1 MATCQAVGIAL
12 PMAAATIGKHATS
25 ADRPSGLTACLP
37 TANVAGHRQ
46 RRRVCRWSAVGKG
59 DFYLF
64 LNFFADGPG
73 RRHRWFADGRPSA
86 NIWPFCRRPV
96 LPSANLFFPT
106 PTPRFADGWPSANLG
121 KKIFLFF
128 LFASFFDN
136 IYTHT
141 SHIYHMIHIY
151 SIKTPFASPNVDRH
165 PISSIHKRQMSN
177 FIHTQATV
185 VDRHPQIVIHT

>member
-1 MATCQAVGIAL
+1 M
-12 PMAAATIGKHATS
+12 
-25 ADRPSGLTACLP
+25 
-37 TANVAGHRQ
+37 
-46 RRRVCRWSAVGKG
+46 VCRWSAIGKHMAILPTASPAIG
-59 DFYLF
+59 KPVFPDTY
-64 LNFFADGPG
+64 
-73 RRHRWFADGRPSA
+73 SQV
-86 NIWPFCRRPV
+86 CRR
-96 LPSANLFFPT
+96 LAIGKSGKIFF
-106 PTPRFADGWPSANLG
+106 
-121 KKIFLFF
+121 FLFF